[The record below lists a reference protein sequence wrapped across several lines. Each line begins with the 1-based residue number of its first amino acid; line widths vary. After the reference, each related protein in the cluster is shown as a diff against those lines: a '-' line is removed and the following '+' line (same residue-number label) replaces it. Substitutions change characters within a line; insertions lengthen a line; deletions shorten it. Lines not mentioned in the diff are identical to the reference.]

1 MDGQPAHYMI
11 EKIDPTTV
19 EETRNA
25 RMGFALIMMGLF
37 LIVFGGVLFLPKRVS
52 KREMEVQLR
61 RDKQAAKESVWVP
74 TAWKRSNFVFATV
87 GMCLYLVTLV
97 NFHIGM
103 ILEHIFGFFWLVFV
117 QWVYY

>member
-1 MDGQPAHYMI
+1 MAYMFATRLMLYGGDVPWLNDLHRALRPTQTYFLMDGQPAHYMI

-52 KREMEVQLR
+52 KREMEVKLR
-61 RDKQAAKESVWVP
+61 RDKQAAKE
-74 TAWKRSNFVFATV
+74 RSSASRLRCALCCEN
-87 GMCLYLVTLV
+87 
-97 NFHIGM
+97 
-103 ILEHIFGFFWLVFV
+103 
-117 QWVYY
+117 